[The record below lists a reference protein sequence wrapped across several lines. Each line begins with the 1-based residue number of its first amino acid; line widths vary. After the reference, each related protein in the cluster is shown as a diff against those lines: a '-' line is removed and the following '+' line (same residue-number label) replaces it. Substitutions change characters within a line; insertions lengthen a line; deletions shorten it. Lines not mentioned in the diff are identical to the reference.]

1 MTKSSSH
8 GFPLDYR
15 PDRLFDGDPVN
26 ADPFEDLVS
35 VKTGNA
41 IGSSGKKRLLH
52 WLRSNQNAQKC
63 LIVLCDPRPKS
74 PELREAVKD
83 LMMKLPT
90 PMKSSMIIVNADT
103 PSENRRWIKKN
114 AYDETLNVMSDE
126 KLTWMRSY
134 TALDEDRWSMTLF
147 VLEDGRVKRIVRD
160 LDQFSASR
168 VIVDAVTAP
177 GALRLD

>member
-1 MTKSSSH
+1 
-8 GFPLDYR
+8 
-15 PDRLFDGDPVN
+15 
-26 ADPFEDLVS
+26 
-35 VKTGNA
+35 
-41 IGSSGKKRLLH
+41 
-52 WLRSNQNAQKC
+52 
-63 LIVLCDPRPKS
+63 
-74 PELREAVKD
+74 
-83 LMMKLPT
+83 MMKLPT

-103 PSENRRWIKKN
+103 PSENRRWIKKS

-134 TALDEDRWSMTLF
+134 TALEEERWSMTLF